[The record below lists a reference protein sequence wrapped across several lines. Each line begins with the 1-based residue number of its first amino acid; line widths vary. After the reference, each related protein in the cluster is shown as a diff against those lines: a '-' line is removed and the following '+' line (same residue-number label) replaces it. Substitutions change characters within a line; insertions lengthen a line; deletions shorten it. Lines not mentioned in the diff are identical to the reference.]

1 MGTSWLVIGN
11 IPKLVSLPLG
21 LQHLFRLKTLGI
33 HECHGLRSLL
43 PVFQH
48 LSFLEEFSISNC
60 KELELSAPNFQIFQ
74 DHTSLRSL
82 ALAKIPKC
90 RHLPEW
96 LQHQTNLPRLIL
108 CDLPNLTSLPDDNQ
122 FGRVLY
128 ETNSSVGGKMSEG
141 DWCRLA

>member
-1 MGTSWLVIGN
+1 MPWIEVT
-11 IPKLVSLPLG
+11 
-21 LQHLFRLKTLGI
+21 
-33 HECHGLRSLL
+33 L

-48 LSFLEEFSISNC
+48 LTFLEEFSLSNC

-90 RHLPEW
+90 RHLP
-96 LQHQTNLPRLIL
+96 RLIL
-108 CDLPNLTSLPDDNQ
+108 SDLPNLTSLPDKNQ

-141 DWCRLA
+141 DWCHWH